1 MFSTSFLVL
10 SLLVPFASGTPD
22 IPRPTAKA
30 DLKGE
35 LTTFDLSGYYI
46 CEGNEGPG
54 KQYKGIAV
62 ITKKNDV
69 YVVQWVIGTSPS
81 YAGDGLRT
89 DNTFSAGWALTLGE
103 KNSLIRGVNT
113 YRIETGPRLV
123 GRWATVPGDG
133 TIRTET
139 LTFLK
144 KLEQDD

>member
-1 MFSTSFLVL
+1 MFSTSLLVL
-10 SLLVPFASGTPD
+10 SLLVPFASGTSD
-22 IPRPTAKA
+22 IPRVTPKVDA
-30 DLKGE
+30 KGE
-35 LTTFDLSGYYI
+35 HIALDLSGYYI
-46 CEGNEGPG
+46 CEGHEGPG

-81 YAGDGLRT
+81 YAGVGLRT
-89 DNTFSAGWALTLGE
+89 DNTFSAGWALTMGE
-103 KNSLIRGVNT
+103 KNTLVRGVNT
-113 YRIETGPRLV
+113 YRIEPGPRLV

-133 TIRTET
+133 TIRSET